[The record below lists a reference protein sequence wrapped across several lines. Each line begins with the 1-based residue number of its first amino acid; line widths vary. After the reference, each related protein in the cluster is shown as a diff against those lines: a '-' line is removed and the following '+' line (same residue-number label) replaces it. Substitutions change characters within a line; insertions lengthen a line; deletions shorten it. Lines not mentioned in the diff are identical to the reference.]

1 MHRNRLSRHRLRGT
15 FLHRRLGDRILHKN
29 LWSPTR
35 ESLARAWLVGWPIT
49 VIPLLPGQSLFA
61 TVAAL
66 LVRGNLLLCI
76 ALQYLSN
83 PFTAPVHLS
92 TCYLVGEMMR
102 GNPPQKVWKD
112 VQVKVHTLSKM
123 DELKG
128 NWRHLLTVRDVT
140 SLYLG
145 AAVVG
150 MVGGAIGY
158 AVILGTWREKP
169 RKLRDTSPPFPSDA
183 SSSAP
188 PPDDAPAQ
196 PAQLRLPLKTDEEK
210 RAEARDGF

>member
-61 TVAAL
+61 AVAAL
-66 LVRGNLLLCI
+66 LVRGNMILCI
-76 ALQYLSN
+76 ALQFLSN

-102 GNPPQKVWKD
+102 GKPPQKVWKD
-112 VQVKVHTLSKM
+112 VEVKVKILSRT
-123 DELKG
+123 DELKD
-128 NWRHLLTVRDVT
+128 NWSHLLTLRDVT

-169 RKLRDTSPPFPSDA
+169 RRRRETGAPFPTDESGGDP
-183 SSSAP
+183 SVEG
-188 PPDDAPAQ
+188 PAQ
-196 PAQLRLPLKTDEEK
+196 PTQLRLPLKTDEEK